1 MEQYQTLEIILPDK
15 SNVFQNTLRELV
27 SQRDGWQLRNDLEE
41 NFAKQNF
48 FNDRKLICIETVCK
62 RKDGVLI
69 WIYDF
74 GNKLSVFNI
83 TPLGIKSL
91 SVSEYNEILNAFY
104 EQFIRPLAADFHAK
118 VILGKD
124 HLDVKDYIG
133 QDGLEALKMFS
144 DWANKSTGNTHPN
157 DFARWCEFVIIS
169 FYKENRLSTN
179 QLEGWLIDNGWSVD
193 TAEELSLQYEY
204 GLGLLEYEHNRR

>member
-1 MEQYQTLEIILPDK
+1 MKQYQTLEIILPDN
-15 SNVFQNTLRELV
+15 SMEFQNALRDLV
-27 SQRDGWQLRNDLEE
+27 SQRDGWQLRRDLEE
-41 NFAKQNF
+41 KFVKQNF
-48 FNDRKLICIETVCK
+48 FNDRKLISIETECK

-83 TPLGIKSL
+83 TPLGMKSL

-104 EQFIRPLAADFHAK
+104 EQFVRPLSADFHAT

-124 HLDVKDYIG
+124 HLDVKDHIG
-133 QDGLEALKMFS
+133 QDGLDALKMFS
-144 DWANKSTGNTHPN
+144 EWANKSTGNTHPN

-169 FYKENRLSTN
+169 FHKENRLSTN

-193 TAEELSLQYEY
+193 TAEELGLQYEY